1 MKSVHKC
8 FECIANDLFLVLCKE
23 MAFVMCRILSTY
35 DGSDLHAQSAKQ
47 IEPVSDIKVMEFLEE
62 KLSSIKSKCHCRVLE
77 ML

>member
-1 MKSVHKC
+1 
-8 FECIANDLFLVLCKE
+8 

-35 DGSDLHAQSAKQ
+35 NGSDLHAQSAKQ
-47 IEPVSDIKVMEFLEE
+47 IEPVSDIKVMEFVEE